1 MRNSKVLAAAGLAAL
16 LIAGCTSPPDN
27 PAGSASGTTTGAP
40 PPSTGSPAPPATT
53 APVAASTPTVAA
65 APDLEFDKAKAQK
78 GYADVKKLGKNPVA
92 GDVEATKAGA
102 TLFAT
107 NCASCHGAE
116 GLGDGPA
123 GMSLNPKP
131 RNLAV
136 FSDYLYGKG
145 DLGIFRTIKYGVDGS
160 GMAPWEGR
168 MTDDE
173 CWKVVNFVRTL
184 QK

>member
-1 MRNSKVLAAAGLAAL
+1 MMRNRNILAAAGMVAML
-16 LIAGCTSPPDN
+16 LCGCTSPPDN
-27 PAGSASGTTTGAP
+27 AAGSASTTGAP
-40 PPSTGSPAPPATT
+40 PPSTGAPAPAPAP
-53 APVAASTPTVAA
+53 APVAVSTPTVAA
-65 APDLEFDKAKAQK
+65 APDLEFDKAKAMK
-78 GYADVKKLGKNPVA
+78 GYADVKKIGKNPHA
-92 GDVEATKAGA
+92 GDIEATKAGA

-107 NCASCHGAE
+107 NCASCHGPE
-116 GLGDGPA
+116 GHGDGPA

-131 RNLAV
+131 RNLTA
-136 FSDYLYGKG
+136 FAEYKYGKG
-145 DLGIFRTIKYGVDGS
+145 DLGLFRTVKYGVDGS

>member
-1 MRNSKVLAAAGLAAL
+1 MRNRNFIAAAGLALAML
-16 LIAGCTSPPDN
+16 AGCTSPPDN
-27 PAGSASGTTTGAP
+27 ASGSASTTTGGAP
-40 PPSTGSPAPPATT
+40 PTTATSAPAETA
-53 APVAASTPTVAA
+53 APVAVSTPTVAA
-65 APDLEFDKAKAQK
+65 APDLEFDKAKAMK

-92 GDVEATKAGA
+92 SDIEATKAGA

-107 NCASCHGAE
+107 NCASCHGPA

-123 GMSLNPKP
+123 GMALNPKP
-131 RNLAV
+131 RNLAA
-136 FSDYLYGKG
+136 FAEYKYGKG

>member
-1 MRNSKVLAAAGLAAL
+1 MLRHKKVLAAAGVVTIL
-16 LIAGCTSPPDN
+16 LCGCTSPPDN
-27 PAGSASGTTTGAP
+27 ASSAASTTGTTTA
-40 PPSTGSPAPPATT
+40 PSTEAPAPTT
-53 APVAASTPTVAA
+53 APVAVSTPTVAA

-78 GYADVKKLGKNPVA
+78 GYAEVKKLGKNPHA

-102 TLFAT
+102 NLFQT
-107 NCASCHGAE
+107 NCTSCHGAE
-116 GLGDGPA
+116 GHGDGPA
-123 GMSLNPKP
+123 GMALNPKP
-131 RNLAV
+131 RNLTV
-136 FSDYLYGKG
+136 FSEYTLGKG

-173 CWKVVNFVRTL
+173 CWQVTNYVRTM